1 MNNRL
6 TIQDLAGLL
15 AEYTRKDKQYC
26 ERFLREFITVI
37 SEGVF
42 TDKLVKVKGLGTF
55 KIILVEKRES
65 IHVNTGERFLIP
77 AHYKFS
83 FLPDKELREQV
94 NKPFSFFETTELQED
109 IDFTD
114 LDVIP
119 GEPEDNDKEAESV
132 EEVLLENKSLQK
144 SVEESVSRLN
154 MKEETVSQQLEEGIL
169 EKVSELESDPDTVE
183 SKSQRD
189 ITSAEIQAPIEL
201 GTKDPI
207 ALSTQ
212 EEQNKTRRTFKKP
225 MIVLA
230 AISAILLLFNAY
242 LYFKCD
248 FFTDG
253 KMIEGEEV
261 EKVIVVVDSEVDS
274 VMSGIVVDTTTMI
287 NLIDS
292 LPKEIIQKKEDKP
305 IDKRPEVI
313 AEVKIERGS
322 RLTMI
327 ALKYYG
333 HKLYWVYI
341 YEYNKAIIA
350 DPNNI
355 PIGTIIKIPAPEIY
369 NINRKD
375 CATLEKAAI
384 RQTEILNG
392 LTK

>member
-169 EKVSELESDPDTVE
+169 EKVSELESDPDPVE

-201 GTKDPI
+201 GTKDLI
-207 ALSTQ
+207 VLSTQ

-253 KMIEGEEV
+253 KMIESEEI

-322 RLTMI
+322 R
-327 ALKYYG
+327 
-333 HKLYWVYI
+333 
-341 YEYNKAIIA
+341 
-350 DPNNI
+350 
-355 PIGTIIKIPAPEIY
+355 
-369 NINRKD
+369 
-375 CATLEKAAI
+375 
-384 RQTEILNG
+384 
-392 LTK
+392 

>member
-253 KMIEGEEV
+253 KMIESEEI

-375 CATLEKAAI
+375 RATLEKAAI

>member
-132 EEVLLENKSLQK
+132 EEVLLENKGLQK

-207 ALSTQ
+207 VLSTQ

-253 KMIEGEEV
+253 KMIESEEI

-375 CATLEKAAI
+375 RATLEKAAI

>member
-109 IDFTD
+109 VDFTD

-253 KMIEGEEV
+253 KMIESEEI

-375 CATLEKAAI
+375 RATLEKAAI

>member
-109 IDFTD
+109 VDFTD

-169 EKVSELESDPDTVE
+169 EKVSELESDPDPVE

-253 KMIEGEEV
+253 KMIESEEI

-375 CATLEKAAI
+375 RATLEKAAI

>member
-169 EKVSELESDPDTVE
+169 EKVSELESDPDPVE

-253 KMIEGEEV
+253 KMIESEEI

-375 CATLEKAAI
+375 RATLEKAAI

>member
-109 IDFTD
+109 VDFTD

-144 SVEESVSRLN
+144 SVEESVSILN
-154 MKEETVSQQLEEGIL
+154 MKEETVSQQLDEGIL

-375 CATLEKAAI
+375 RATLEKAAI